1 MAAEPGRVG
10 TPAYLSRIPTRESDE
25 ENGGESATEVGVSR
39 RGFESSC
46 TFTRRLSAALCRR
59 YTYDPRGGMESFPQ
73 RFAVV
78 FRRRLRLISAAD
90 LRRRNAVET
99 PPERFRGGLLSD
111 TTAA

>member
-1 MAAEPGRVG
+1 
-10 TPAYLSRIPTRESDE
+10 
-25 ENGGESATEVGVSR
+25 
-39 RGFESSC
+39 
-46 TFTRRLSAALCRR
+46 
-59 YTYDPRGGMESFPQ
+59 MESFPQ